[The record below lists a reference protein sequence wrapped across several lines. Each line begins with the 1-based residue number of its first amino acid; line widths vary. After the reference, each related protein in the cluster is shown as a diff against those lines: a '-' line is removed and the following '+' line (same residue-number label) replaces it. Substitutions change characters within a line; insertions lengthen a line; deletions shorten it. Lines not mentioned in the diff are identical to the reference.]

1 MFLIYKTLSTPQFNI
16 NFSFFYTGKRE
27 AAGDH
32 LDRLEPPSE
41 PMAETFRRTLR
52 FPIYVHSK
60 MIIVDD
66 SYILVGSANIN
77 QRSMAGNPYFT
88 F

>member
-1 MFLIYKTLSTPQFNI
+1 MNFLAKFLH
-16 NFSFFYTGKRE
+16 FYVGKRE
-27 AAGDH
+27 QAGDH
-32 LDRLEPPSE
+32 LNRLEPPSE

-77 QRSMAGNPYFT
+77 QRSMAGK
-88 F
+88 